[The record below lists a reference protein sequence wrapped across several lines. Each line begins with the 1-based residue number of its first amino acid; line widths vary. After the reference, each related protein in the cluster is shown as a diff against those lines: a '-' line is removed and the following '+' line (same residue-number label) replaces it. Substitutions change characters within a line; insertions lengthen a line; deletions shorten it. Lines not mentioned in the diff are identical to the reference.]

1 MKELIL
7 KFIKKYPITFVSVL
21 SFAVLAIMMMSYGDV
36 YTVTKETETLYELLM
51 LSFHLIFGSFFFY
64 KVLDNYKDKLP
75 TKISNNRIIINVIT
89 LILPVVL
96 YILSRL
102 IFNFYMEDG
111 IYGAY
116 NLVIIYVSITYYLIV
131 KENNIV
137 LHEYLT
143 KVFMNTLYLFLVY
156 CVVAG
161 GIGVLLYIY
170 TILFGEINWKYIMYI
185 YIYITVN
192 IGYIGYFITIDE
204 TNQKLTI
211 FAKVLVKYIMMIM
224 VLIGFVFFYIYL
236 FGIIVSRQM
245 PSNQVYTVCTVLFSV
260 GLLVALMS
268 RTFED
273 NKIYDNTIK
282 YLPLAFIPALIMQI
296 ISLYIRISKYGFT
309 KTRYLGV
316 FFIIFEIIYI
326 IYYMYKYEKLRFLF
340 IVEAIMFFAMCFVP
354 FINQYQFPKFY
365 NSHLAR
371 YNNISVVDED
381 SNVKKYKTAHGYR
394 YERFYE
400 QDVEGYKT
408 LYDADIHIEY
418 NNKEEQWQNYNQT
431 SKKMSDFTAVNVI
444 DNDSKVITTMDIS
457 DFLNKIK
464 DNILKYD
471 YTNDDDKIFENID
484 SYILNDGKKY
494 YINSIH
500 VYYNE
505 EISNFTEV
513 IMYGDLLVK

>member
-1 MKELIL
+1 MKDLIL
-7 KFIKKYPITFVSVL
+7 RFIKKYPITFVSVL
-21 SFAVLAIMMMSYGDV
+21 SFAALAIMMMSYGDI
-36 YTVTKETETLYELLM
+36 YTVTKDTETLNELLM
-51 LSFHLIFGSFFFY
+51 VSFNLIFGSFFFY
-64 KVLDNYKDKLP
+64 KALDNFKDKLP
-75 TKISNNRIIINVIT
+75 IKLSDNKIVVNLLTLFLPFII
-89 LILPVVL
+89 
-96 YILSRL
+96 YIVSRL

-111 IYGAY
+111 IYGIY
-116 NLVIIYVSITYYLIV
+116 NIVIIYISLTYYLIV
-131 KENNIV
+131 KENNIL

-170 TILFGEINWKYIMYI
+170 TILFGDIKWEYVMYI
-185 YIYITVN
+185 YIFITVT

-204 TNQKLTI
+204 VNQKLTI
-211 FAKVLVKYIMMIM
+211 FAKILVKYIMMIM

-236 FGIIVSRQM
+236 IGIIVSRQI
-245 PSNQVYTVCTVLFSV
+245 PSNQVYIVCMVLFTV

-282 YLPLAFIPALIMQI
+282 YLPLAFIPALILQI
-296 ISLYIRISKYGFT
+296 LSLYIRISKYGFT
-309 KTRYLGV
+309 KTRYVGV

-326 IYYMYKYEKLRFLF
+326 IYYMYKYEKLRFLL
-340 IVEAIMFFAMCFVP
+340 IIEAIMFFVMSFVP
-354 FINQYQFPKFY
+354 FINQYQFPKIY
-365 NSHLAR
+365 NSHFQR
-371 YNNISVVDED
+371 YNSIAVVDDD

-394 YERFYE
+394 YENFWE

-408 LYDADIHIEY
+408 LYNADIHIEY
-418 NNKEEQWQNYNQT
+418 NKKEQQWQNYNQT
-431 SKKMSDFTAVNVI
+431 SKKMNDFTAVNVI
-444 DNDSKVITTMDIS
+444 DNESKVITTMDIT

-471 YTNDDDKIFENID
+471 YTNDDNKIFENID

-500 VYYNE
+500 VYYSE